1 MTDLRESLSAKV
13 TALFTDAMRADPQEI
28 AVRLEGFP
36 TPTAAFLR
44 RSRTTALAGAA
55 ALSGVLE
62 SHRLTVGDTCLS
74 CGTTDTCRTLREISL
89 VFGAYLGDRPTCVDR
104 AEAWRRADAWLHQ
117 NGYDRHTLRVEEFP
131 QGYLAQPVPPTGFV
145 LAIEGGSGRVA
156 RRATS

>member
-55 ALSGVLE
+55 ALSGVLN
-62 SHRLTVGDTCLS
+62 
-74 CGTTDTCRTLREISL
+74 
-89 VFGAYLGDRPTCVDR
+89 GAVRYWNCPNACPIDPYR
-104 AEAWRRADAWLHQ
+104 ALM
-117 NGYDRHTLRVEEFP
+117 
-131 QGYLAQPVPPTGFV
+131 
-145 LAIEGGSGRVA
+145 S
-156 RRATS
+156 